1 MRMGLRS
8 KQEII
13 IGLINEIKAPCFLS
27 NVDLF
32 QQITWRLYIEFSI
45 LPDELVTLRDLINIA
60 IPVLEANLSK
70 DDLILYQDIQK
81 SESVVYLMGK
91 LDKIKRDLRNGREAQ
106 MVANYERDFINRQ
119 GVS

>member
-1 MRMGLRS
+1 MNKS
-8 KQEII
+8 KEQII
-13 IGLINEIKAPCFLS
+13 IDLINEIKAPVFLS
-27 NVDLF
+27 NIDLF
-32 QQITWRLYIEFSI
+32 QRIVMRLYIEFST
-45 LPDELVTLRDLINIA
+45 LPDELVTLRDMINIA

-70 DDLILYQDIQK
+70 ADLILYQDIQK

-106 MVANYERDFINRQ
+106 MVANYERDFISKQ